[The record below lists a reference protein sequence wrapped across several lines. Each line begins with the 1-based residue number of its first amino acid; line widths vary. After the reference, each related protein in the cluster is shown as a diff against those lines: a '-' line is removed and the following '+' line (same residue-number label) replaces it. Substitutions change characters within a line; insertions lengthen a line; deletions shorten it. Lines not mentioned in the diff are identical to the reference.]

1 MRTLAVGRAGKGFF
15 LAAILQSVVL
25 IDTLCGGGL
34 CVCVWIVRA
43 GFLYLVS
50 VSIPPRLFSTIIFPR
65 IKTIML

>member
-34 CVCVWIVRA
+34 CVCVCELYVRVSCIL
-43 GFLYLVS
+43 FLYQSHPVCSAQLS
-50 VSIPPRLFSTIIFPR
+50 FREL
-65 IKTIML
+65 KQ